1 MTKAPFIPRASS
13 CGYLSALS
21 DVGSVLHM
29 AVLNRSGRWENEH
42 ILCQRA
48 SGLGASRPCS
58 FYHQQEMII
67 HSMILLRL
75 IRMAVESQTLIWV
88 FWLTLNDI
96 SHTGQWHPINARHFW
111 PSFPFLLSNFSHIT
125 AIGPDR
131 QWISWVVIAFLW
143 WLRTSPCGIQHTRH
157 VADSS
162 LQPFGTWVFHFQY
175 KKGKILCWFNDS
187 GFKHRS
193 EK

>member
-1 MTKAPFIPRASS
+1 MCTDCATTKALFIPRTSS
-13 CGYLSALS
+13 CGYLSASLLCRLCS
-21 DVGSVLHM
+21 TSVLHM
-29 AVLNRSGRWENEH
+29 AALNRSGRWENEH

-88 FWLTLNDI
+88 FWLTLNNI
-96 SHTGQWHPINARHFW
+96 SHTGQWHPINGRHFW

-125 AIGPDR
+125 AISPDR

-143 WLRTSPCGIQHTRH
+143 WLRSSPCSIQTHSTQ
-157 VADSS
+157 A
-162 LQPFGTWVFHFQY
+162 T
-175 KKGKILCWFNDS
+175 
-187 GFKHRS
+187 
-193 EK
+193 